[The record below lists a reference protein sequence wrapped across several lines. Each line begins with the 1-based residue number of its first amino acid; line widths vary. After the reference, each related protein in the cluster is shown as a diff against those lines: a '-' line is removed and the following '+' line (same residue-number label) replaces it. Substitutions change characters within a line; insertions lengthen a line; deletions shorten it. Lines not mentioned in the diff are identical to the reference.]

1 MAQKNYAQQLKI
13 AGRLN
18 KTDAF
23 NDLIQITTSI
33 NETLQGL
40 PSPKSMHVRDK
51 HSVNKKLNAK
61 LDSYTKAWERAAAAQ
76 TAKLD
81 KLEADIKSNALAKA
95 TDLALIP
102 LLQGKTNVRL
112 LEMART
118 SEPVARLLAGDAGTV
133 LGIDEQARTDIL
145 LRLSPE
151 LAEQRA
157 NTLSIM
163 ESLEGLAEP
172 KELRIEADRYAL
184 SVDEQNLLDTL
195 EI

>member
-1 MAQKNYAQQLKI
+1 
-13 AGRLN
+13 
-18 KTDAF
+18 
-23 NDLIQITTSI
+23 
-33 NETLQGL
+33 
-40 PSPKSMHVRDK
+40 MHVRDK
-51 HSVNKKLNAK
+51 NSVNKKLNAK

-81 KLEADIKSNALAKA
+81 KLEADIKTNALTKSS
-95 TDLALIP
+95 DLALIP
-102 LLQGKTNVRL
+102 LMAGKTNIQL

-133 LGIDEQARTDIL
+133 LGINEQARTDIL

-157 NTLSIM
+157 ATLKIM
-163 ESLEGLAEP
+163 ESLENLAEP

>member
-1 MAQKNYAQQLKI
+1 MATNYTQQLKI

-33 NETLQGL
+33 TDTLQGL

-51 HSVNKKLNAK
+51 NSVNKKLNAK
-61 LDSYTKAWERAAAAQ
+61 LDSYAKAWQRAAAAQ

-81 KLEADIKSNALAKA
+81 KLEADIKTNALTKS

-102 LLQGKTNVRL
+102 LMAGKTNVKL

-145 LRLSPE
+145 LRLSPA

-157 NTLSIM
+157 ATLKIM

>member
-1 MAQKNYAQQLKI
+1 MATNYTQQLKI

-18 KTDAF
+18 KTSAF

-33 NETLQGL
+33 TDTLQGL

-51 HSVNKKLNAK
+51 NSVHKKLNTK
-61 LDSYTKAWERAAAAQ
+61 LDSYAKAWERAVTAQ

-81 KLEADIKSNALAKA
+81 KLEADIKTNALTKS

-102 LLQGKTNVRL
+102 LMAGKTNIQL
-112 LEMART
+112 LEMARS

-157 NTLSIM
+157 ATLKIM
-163 ESLEGLAEP
+163 GALESLADL
-172 KELRIEADRYAL
+172 KELKADVSRYELNA
-184 SVDEQNLLDTL
+184 DEQNLLDTL